1 MSTAICNFFD
11 AVKIVPIASYASANS
26 DRTSEVIDCLDVE
39 AVRVVVHFAAIHDSS
54 VANISLQHA
63 DAASNET
70 TLTSGADVLGSSQ
83 TIVADADDNTV
94 KYIDFVPTKRYAQVT
109 FNKDATNACAESAIA
124 YLRMKT
130 RPVTHAG
137 GTSAIGDGTGAVA
150 GEFLGAAVS
159 GTA

>member
-1 MSTAICNFFD
+1 MSTAIANFFD

-39 AVRVVVHFAAIHDSS
+39 AVRIVIHHAAVHDS
-54 VANISLQHA
+54 ATYAITLQHA

-70 TLTSGADVLGSSQ
+70 TLTSGADVYGSSQ
-83 TIVADADDNTV
+83 TVAAADDDTAR
-94 KYIDFVPTKRYAQVT
+94 YIDFVPTKRFYQVT
-109 FNKDATNACAESAIA
+109 FNKDATNVCAESAIA

-130 RPVTHAG
+130 RPVTHAAG
-137 GTSAIGDGTGAVA
+137 SSTIGDGTAAVN

>member
-26 DRTSEVIDCLDVE
+26 DRNSEVIDCLDVE
-39 AVRVVVHFAAIHDSS
+39 AVRIVVHHAVVHDS
-54 VANISLQHA
+54 ATYAITLAHA

-70 TLTSGADVLGSSQ
+70 TLTSGADVLDSSQ
-83 TIVADADDNTV
+83 TVGTADDV
-94 KYIDFVPTKRYAQVT
+94 ARYIDFVPTKRYYQVT
-109 FNKDATNACAESAIA
+109 FNKDGSNACAESAIA

-137 GTSAIGDGTGAVA
+137 GTSAIGDGTAAVV